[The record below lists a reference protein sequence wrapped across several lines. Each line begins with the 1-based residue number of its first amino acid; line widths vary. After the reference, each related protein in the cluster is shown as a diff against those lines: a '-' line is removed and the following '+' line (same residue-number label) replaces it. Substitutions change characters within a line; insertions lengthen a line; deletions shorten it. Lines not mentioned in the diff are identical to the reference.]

1 MKNCIELPAS
11 VCKREGLKY
20 IPFGDSDP
28 EKVIVSMIE
37 FQDKIYV
44 ATQKGVYV
52 VSDDKLVRLEFEEK
66 KNG

>member
-1 MKNCIELPAS
+1 MNNVIDLP
-11 VCKREGLKY
+11 VGVNRREGLKH

-66 KNG
+66 K